1 MQPTGPR
8 PVTELLLRW
17 KAGDRQGL
25 DQAVPL
31 VDHELRRIAHR
42 AMRSER
48 PGHTLQTTALVNEA
62 YLRLV
67 DQSRVN
73 WQNRAHFLGV
83 AAGLMRQILV
93 DHARRVCRAKRGGG
107 VQHLPLDEGLVYSPA
122 MSESLLVVDEALS
135 RLAEFDARKARVVE
149 LRSGG
154 AKLTPSF
161 RPRPRAE
168 ARRPLISTG
177 SLGGLCQVGQGV
189 QPTRKLAPDAPEV
202 PRRQRRQN
210 ACWSQGQRCNV
221 SGAIEAGIDE
231 TCSKCY
237 CDVSHR
243 RIRSY
248 TAG

>member
-1 MQPTGPR
+1 MEPAGSA

-17 KAGDRQGL
+17 KAGDREGL

-107 VQHLPLDEGLVYSPA
+107 VQLLPLDEELAYSPA
-122 MSESLLVVDEALS
+122 MSESVLVLDEALT
-135 RLAEFDARKARVVE
+135 RLAAFDARKARVVE
-149 LRSGG
+149 LRYFAGMSVEE
-154 AKLTPSF
+154 A
-161 RPRPRAE
+161 AE
-168 ARRPLISTG
+168 A
-177 SLGGLCQVGQGV
+177 LGVHPNTVIHDWGLAKAWLKRELERSG
-189 QPTRKLAPDAPEV
+189 PDE
-202 PRRQRRQN
+202 
-210 ACWSQGQRCNV
+210 
-221 SGAIEAGIDE
+221 SGTVEE
-231 TCSKCY
+231 N
-237 CDVSHR
+237 R
-243 RIRSY
+243 
-248 TAG
+248 

>member
-1 MQPTGPR
+1 MQPPGPKG
-8 PVTELLLRW
+8 VTELLLRS
-17 KAGDRQGL
+17 KDGDRQGL

-31 VDHELRRIAHR
+31 VDRELRRIAHR
-42 AMRSER
+42 AMRKER

-107 VQHLPLDEGLVYSPA
+107 VRHLPLDEGLVYSPA

-149 LRSGG
+149 LRYFAGMSVEEAAAALGVHPNTVIHDWSLAKAWLKRELERSAGDESG
-154 AKLTPSF
+154 TVEED
-161 RPRPRAE
+161 R
-168 ARRPLISTG
+168 
-177 SLGGLCQVGQGV
+177 
-189 QPTRKLAPDAPEV
+189 
-202 PRRQRRQN
+202 
-210 ACWSQGQRCNV
+210 
-221 SGAIEAGIDE
+221 
-231 TCSKCY
+231 
-237 CDVSHR
+237 
-243 RIRSY
+243 
-248 TAG
+248 

>member
-149 LRSGG
+149 LRYFAGMTVEE
-154 AKLTPSF
+154 A
-161 RPRPRAE
+161 AE
-168 ARRPLISTG
+168 ALGVHPNTVIHDW
-177 SLGGLCQVGQGV
+177 SLAKAWLK
-189 QPTRKLAPDAPEV
+189 RELERSA
-202 PRRQRRQN
+202 R
-210 ACWSQGQRCNV
+210 
-221 SGAIEAGIDE
+221 DE
-231 TCSKCY
+231 CGTLEE
-237 CDVSHR
+237 DR
-243 RIRSY
+243 
-248 TAG
+248 